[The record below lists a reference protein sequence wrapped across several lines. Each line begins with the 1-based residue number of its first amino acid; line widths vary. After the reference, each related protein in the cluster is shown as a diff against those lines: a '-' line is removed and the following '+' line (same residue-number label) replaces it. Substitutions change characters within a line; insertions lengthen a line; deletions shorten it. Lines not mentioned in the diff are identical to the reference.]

1 MALQPIAA
9 CARDPFN
16 VRCGEFIEAAQ
27 SYEYEKQGKYDK
39 LANQE
44 NRHGKYGPQ
53 HQSEHLA
60 SQDFAIGQRKLAATL
75 TARSEGLLSALKTII
90 SRPVRAV
97 CTVVD
102 AGRPR
107 VA

>member
-9 CARDPFN
+9 SLLRGARDPLD

-27 SYEYEKQGKYDK
+27 SYEDEKQGKYDK

-53 HQSEHLA
+53 RQPEHLA
-60 SQDFAIGQRKLAATL
+60 S
-75 TARSEGLLSALKTII
+75 
-90 SRPVRAV
+90 
-97 CTVVD
+97 
-102 AGRPR
+102 
-107 VA
+107 